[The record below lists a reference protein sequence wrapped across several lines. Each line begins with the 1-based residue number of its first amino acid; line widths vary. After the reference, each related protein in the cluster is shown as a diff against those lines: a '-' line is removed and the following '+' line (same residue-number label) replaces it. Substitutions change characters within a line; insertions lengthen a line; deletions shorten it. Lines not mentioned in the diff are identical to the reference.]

1 MTGRKQKPNTKIV
14 LEYIEKFPEAP
25 VKSLARKIFDEN
37 KMHFDSLEQV
47 LGRCR
52 YYLGC
57 NGRQN
62 RKNLATSQFAREL
75 KNEVNIVKLKKELP
89 ESSSEKRQR
98 YKLPSGIKK
107 LGVFGDVHIPYH
119 DNEALLTMFDKFEEE
134 EVDAIYINGDLL
146 DFYSLSFHEKDP
158 RKKRFKDEIEAGKE
172 FLEYVR
178 DRFQGIPIYFIPG
191 NHENRLERYLRTKA
205 VEFLDIDEFRLDVL
219 LQVGATRIEYI
230 PFRTRVS
237 FGNYLIEHGDKI
249 PGAGGVVPARTA
261 LMRLKT
267 NVIINHFHKTS
278 QSSQRIYNI
287 EDSSTI
293 NGYSLGCM
301 CELEPE
307 YLEINEWNH
316 GFAILYKD
324 ESKVSVRNF
333 KIEDGKI
340 I

>member
-1 MTGRKQKPNTKIV
+1 MGRIAKPETKII
-14 LEYIEKFPEAP
+14 LDYIAKYPDAP
-25 VKSLARKIFDEN
+25 SRVLARKIFEEN
-37 KMHFDSLEQV
+37 KGFFDSQEKV
-47 LGRCR
+47 YGRVKYYFGVNGNYCR
-52 YYLGC
+52 SRIKTDTFL
-57 NGRQN
+57 
-62 RKNLATSQFAREL
+62 RES
-75 KNEVNIVKLKKELP
+75 KEYTKMLP
-89 ESSSEKRQR
+89 ESSAEKRQR
-98 YKLPSGIKK
+98 YKLPIGIKK
-107 LGVFGDVHIPYH
+107 LGVFGDVHIPYQ

-134 EVDAIYINGDLL
+134 QVDAIYINGDLL

-158 RKKRFKDEIEAGKE
+158 RKAKFKDEIQAGKE
-172 FLEYVR
+172 FLEYIR
-178 DRFQGIPIYFIPG
+178 ERFLGIPIYYIPG
-191 NHENRLERYLRTKA
+191 NHENRLERFLRTKA
-205 VEFLDIDEFRLDVL
+205 IELLDMDEFRLDVL

-278 QSSQRIYNI
+278 SSSQRVYDVEN
-287 EDSSTI
+287 SSTI

-316 GFAILYKD
+316 GFAILYK
-324 ESKVSVRNF
+324 EENNVSVRNF
-333 KIEDGKI
+333 KIENGI
-340 I
+340 II

>member
-1 MTGRKQKPNTKIV
+1 MGKVPKPETKII
-14 LEYIEKFPEAP
+14 LDYIAKYPNAP
-25 VKSLARKIFDEN
+25 ARVLARKIFEEN
-37 KMHFDSLEQV
+37 KQFFDSQEKV
-47 LGRCR
+47 YGRVKYYFGVNGNYCR
-52 YYLGC
+52 SRIKTDKFL
-57 NGRQN
+57 
-62 RKNLATSQFAREL
+62 RES
-75 KNEVNIVKLKKELP
+75 KEYTKMLP
-89 ESSSEKRQR
+89 ESSAEKRQR
-98 YKLPSGIKK
+98 YKLPIGIKK
-107 LGVFGDVHIPYH
+107 LGVFGDVHIPYQ

-158 RKKRFKDEIEAGKE
+158 RKAKFKDEIQAGKE

-178 DRFQGIPIYFIPG
+178 ERFLGIPIYFIPG

-205 VEFLDIDEFRLDVL
+205 VELLDMDEFRLDVL

-278 QSSQRIYNI
+278 SSSQRVYNV
-287 EDSSTI
+287 ENSSTI

-324 ESKVSVRNF
+324 KNNISVRNF
-333 KIEDGKI
+333 KIENGI
-340 I
+340 II

>member
-1 MTGRKQKPNTKIV
+1 MGRNANPETKII
-14 LEYIEKFPEAP
+14 LEYIAKYPDAP
-25 VKSLARKIFDEN
+25 ARVLARKIFQEN
-37 KMHFDSLEQV
+37 KQFFDSQEKV
-47 LGRCR
+47 YGRIKYYFGVNGNYCR
-52 YYLGC
+52 SRIKTDTFL
-57 NGRQN
+57 
-62 RKNLATSQFAREL
+62 RES
-75 KNEVNIVKLKKELP
+75 KQYTKMLP
-89 ESSSEKRQR
+89 ESSAEKRQR
-98 YKLPSGIKK
+98 YKLPIGIKR
-107 LGVFGDVHIPYH
+107 LGVFGDVHIPYQ

-134 EVDAIYINGDLL
+134 QVDAIYINGDLL

-158 RKKRFKDEIEAGKE
+158 RKARFKDEIQAGKE

-178 DRFQGIPIYFIPG
+178 DRFSGIPIYYIPG
-191 NHENRLERYLRTKA
+191 NHENRLERFLRTKA
-205 VEFLDIDEFRLDVL
+205 IELLDMDEFRLDVL

-278 QSSQRIYNI
+278 SSSQRVYDVEN
-287 EDSSTI
+287 SSTI

-316 GFAILYKD
+316 GFAILYK
-324 ESKVSVRNF
+324 EENNVSVRNF
-333 KIEDGKI
+333 KIENGI
-340 I
+340 II